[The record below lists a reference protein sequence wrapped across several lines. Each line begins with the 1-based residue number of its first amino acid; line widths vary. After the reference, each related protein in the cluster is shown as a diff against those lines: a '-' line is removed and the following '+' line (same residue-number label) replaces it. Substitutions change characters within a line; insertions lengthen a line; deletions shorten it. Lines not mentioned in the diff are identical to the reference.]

1 MSGSLVF
8 TSLWQRAFGDPPATA
23 VAVGKR
29 LYLRRPRVADFEEW
43 AALRA
48 QSRGFLT
55 PWEPTWP
62 RDALSEDSFRR
73 RVRRASQ
80 EWRDEA
86 GYGLFLVRFNDEA
99 LLGGITIG
107 SVRRGV
113 AQAATLGYWLGAPH
127 ARQGYMTE
135 AVHCALG
142 FGFERLGLHRIEAA
156 CLPNNVASRGLLLKC
171 GFREEGVAREYLK
184 IAGRWTDHLLFG
196 ILVTDSRPRG

>member
-29 LYLRRPRVADFEEW
+29 LYLRRPRVADFDEW
-43 AALRA
+43 SALRA
-48 QSRGFLT
+48 ESRSFLT

-73 RVRRASQ
+73 RVRRAAQ

-86 GYGLFLVRFNDEA
+86 GYGLFLVRLADEA
-99 LLGGITIG
+99 LLGGITLG

-113 AQAATLGYWLGAPH
+113 AQTATLGYWIGAPY
-127 ARQGYMTE
+127 ARQGFMTE

-142 FGFERLGLHRIEAA
+142 FGFERLGLHRVEAA
-156 CLPNNVASRGLLLKC
+156 CLPNNTASRGLLLKC
-171 GFREEGVAREYLK
+171 GFREEGLAREYLK
-184 IAGRWTDHLLFG
+184 ISGRWTDHLLFG
-196 ILVTDSRPRG
+196 ILATDNRPRG

>member
-86 GYGLFLVRFNDEA
+86 GYGLFLVRLNDEA

-196 ILVTDSRPRG
+196 ILATDSRPRG